1 MVKDT
6 KEISS
11 LVKLSREETVQRAY
25 DLGYEYLTECAI
37 CSQSALAALQDVFHI
52 KNDDVFK
59 AMTGF
64 MGGGA
69 DTCKGACGGLT
80 GGIAAISCIFGRTRT
95 EFDFRIIDL
104 SLRTLVKKLIDKFD
118 AKFDGT
124 LCREVHMKMF
134 GRTFDIFDEEEVK
147 LFLETL
153 EKDERGG
160 CAYPVANGC
169 SIAAGIIWDELHNPN
184 RRRED
189 LFA

>member
-1 MVKDT
+1 MAKGGMENT
-6 KEISS
+6 T
-11 LVKLSREETVQRAY
+11 LVTLSREETIKRAY

-37 CSQSALAALQDVFHI
+37 CSQATLAALQDVFHI

-69 DTCKGACGGLT
+69 DTCKGFCGGLS

-95 EFDFRIIDL
+95 EFDFRITDL
-104 SLRTLVKKLIDKFD
+104 SLRTLVKKLIDQFD

-134 GRTFDIFDEEEVK
+134 GRTFDIFDKEEEK
-147 LFLETL
+147 LFLKTL

-160 CAYPVANGC
+160 CAFPVANGC
-169 SIAAGIIWDELHNPN
+169 SMAAGIIWDELHNPN
-184 RRRED
+184 RMRED

>member
-1 MVKDT
+1 MVKDGKVIT
-6 KEISS
+6 S
-11 LVKLSREETVQRAY
+11 LVKLSREEAVQRAY

-37 CSQSALAALQDVFHI
+37 CSQASLAALQDVFHI

-64 MGGGA
+64 MGGGG
-69 DTCKGACGGLT
+69 DTCKGFCGGLA

-95 EFDFRIIDL
+95 EFDYLIQDL
-104 SLRTLVKKLIDKFD
+104 SLRKLVKKLIDAFD

-124 LCREVHMKMF
+124 LCKEVHMKMF
-134 GRTFDIFDEEEVK
+134 GRTFNIFNEKEEK
-147 LFLETL
+147 LFLDIL

-169 SIAAGIIWDELHNPN
+169 SMAAGIIWDELHNPN
-184 RRRED
+184 RIRED